1 MNVNVPQVLEALAA
15 VIIAVAEAVSKSNQ
29 K

>member
-1 MNVNVPQVLEALAA
+1 MNINVPQVLEALAA